1 MFRDEGY
8 SLLPAVFIFS
18 SYPKCCR
25 HVVHPRHPI
34 RCDLKGF
41 PEIFYRGIT
50 YENSFSEK
58 IKKR

>member
-1 MFRDEGY
+1 
-8 SLLPAVFIFS
+8 
-18 SYPKCCR
+18 
-25 HVVHPRHPI
+25 VVHPRHPI

-58 IKKR
+58 IKKKDEERGKKGGEGGKEGRRPSLICALV